1 MKPIFSVILLIVS
14 LTGFSQKTILLT
26 DTKIPEP
33 EKTDKQ
39 VLEWNRNQFVGKNN
53 STSEQEFLYWVNY
66 SRKNPAEFYDDAI
79 KEIIKVYPQLKGKN
93 LESLE
98 TDLKNSASLPM
109 FALNDNLTKMAQS
122 HSRDITS
129 NNASPS
135 HVSTN
140 GDGFIERF
148 KKAGLKNCGGENISF
163 SGGDGNTLL
172 MLVLLYLDINV
183 PDLGHRK
190 ALLNPLFVDTGIG
203 ISTYK
208 NGNTFLV
215 EDFSCSQK

>member
-1 MKPIFSVILLIVS
+1 MLS
-14 LTGFSQKTILLT
+14 

-39 VLEWNRNQFVGKNN
+39 VQEWNRNQLIGKNN
-53 STSEQEFLYWVNY
+53 STQEQDFFYWVNF
-66 SRKNPAEFYDDAI
+66 SRRNPSEFYDKAV
-79 KEIIKVYPQLKGKN
+79 KEIIKTYPQLKGKN
-93 LESLE
+93 LETLE
-98 TDLKNSASLPM
+98 SDLKNSASLPM
-109 FALNDNLTKMAQS
+109 FNLSTYLNLMAQS
-122 HSRDITS
+122 HSKDITS

-135 HVSTN
+135 HISTN

-148 KKAGLKNCGGENISF
+148 KKAGLRNCGGENISF
-163 SGGDGNTLL
+163 SGGDGNALL

-190 ALLNPLFVDTGIG
+190 ALLNPLFTDTGIG
-203 ISTYK
+203 ISIYK

>member
-1 MKPIFSVILLIVS
+1 M
-14 LTGFSQKTILLT
+14 LT

-33 EKTDKQ
+33 EKTDEQ
-39 VLEWNRNQFVGKNN
+39 VLEWNKSQLVGKNN
-53 STSEQEFLYWVNY
+53 SPQEQEFLYWVNY
-66 SRKNPAEFYDDAI
+66 SRKNPSEFYENAI
-79 KEIIKVYPQLKGKN
+79 KGIIKIYPQLKGKN

-109 FALNDNLTKMAQS
+109 FTLNDNLNLMAQS

-140 GDGFIERF
+140 GDGFTERF
-148 KKAGLKNCGGENISF
+148 KEAGLKNCGGENISF
-163 SGGDGNTLL
+163 TGGDGNALL

-190 ALLNPLFVDTGIG
+190 ALLNPLFTETGIG